1 MDAAREQ
8 ARVEATVGVPALHA
22 NDPALSK
29 SLFHLFYRLDQK
41 LLVDI
46 TRHEFRPY
54 DLFKLDT
61 RVCQRADRSSGGLD
75 TLLSCP
81 GSHKDYPSLE
91 DLLIPL
97 LVYFE
102 VLVAYLST
110 SSANASLVAAL
121 ALGTTKYISHLT
133 DLSRQYKWAFVLDY
147 HWAYHGMRRLD
158 MKDGFHDRWG
168 APDAELLLELI
179 RHPQTRGSSSS
190 GKSTAP
196 LEEQPCWGW
205 NSGKCKTSPCP
216 DGRAHKCKICGSPEH
231 VNKDCPKKGSAKS
244 QT

>member
-8 ARVEATVGVPALHA
+8 ARVEAAVGIPALHA
-22 NDPALSK
+22 NDPAPSK

-61 RVCQRADRSSGGLD
+61 RVRQKADCSSGGLD
-75 TLLSCP
+75 TLLSRP

-110 SSANASLVAAL
+110 NSTNASL
-121 ALGTTKYISHLT
+121 
-133 DLSRQYKWAFVLDY
+133 YKWAFVLDY
-147 HWAYHGMRRLD
+147 HWAYHDMRRLD
-158 MKDGFHDRWG
+158 MKDGFYDRWG

-179 RHPQTRGSSSS
+179 RHPQSRSSPS